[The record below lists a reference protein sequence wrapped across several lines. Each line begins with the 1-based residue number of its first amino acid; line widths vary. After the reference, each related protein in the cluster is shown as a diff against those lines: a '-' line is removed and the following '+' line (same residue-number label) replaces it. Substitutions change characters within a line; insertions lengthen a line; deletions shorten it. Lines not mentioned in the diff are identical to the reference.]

1 MSILIKPEVV
11 INNNID
17 SPLVFRKS
25 EEIQAS
31 VRIVTDMV
39 FERAGTNKTRRQ
51 DEMPGLKKQM
61 LIHKQSITW

>member
-1 MSILIKPEVV
+1 MIKPEVV

-31 VRIVTDMV
+31 VRVVTDMV
-39 FERAGTNKTRRQ
+39 FKRTGTNKTRRQ
-51 DEMPGLKKQM
+51 EEMPELKKQTVD
-61 LIHKQSITW
+61 I